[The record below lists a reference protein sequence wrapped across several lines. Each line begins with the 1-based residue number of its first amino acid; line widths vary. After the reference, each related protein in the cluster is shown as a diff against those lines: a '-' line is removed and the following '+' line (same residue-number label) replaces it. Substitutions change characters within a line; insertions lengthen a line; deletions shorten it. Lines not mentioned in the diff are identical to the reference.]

1 MAKNFNLTANLVLA
15 GPSNLKPIV
24 SQIQSALNN
33 IKADVD
39 VKINPASITGINNL
53 NTAFKTFNATL
64 ITAKTNI
71 SSVAIALGQLNSSIG
86 NVKLNNLNQQLSQ
99 VSTQQKILTNNL
111 RAGRTELEEF
121 GRVSGL
127 AVRRFAGFAATT
139 GVIMGIMGAIK
150 NATGA
155 AIDFQNQMV
164 KLGQLTGGS
173 VTGMYKQ
180 FGDQITQLSVGLGV
194 SSQKLGEVAHKLVQ
208 AGLSAREMSQVMEAL
223 AKSMN
228 APAFHDVDQTMEGT
242 IAMMKQFGIQ
252 AKDVEASLSSMHAM
266 ASKYAVESQ
275 DLISA
280 IRISGGAFATMSKGV
295 VEGREALNQFM
306 ALFTSIRGTTRESA
320 ESIATGLRTIFARLE
335 RPEAIVALKQL
346 GVELVDLNGKFVGP
360 YEAINRLSTALKGLD
375 PRDIRYAGIAEALG
389 GYRQI
394 GKVLPLLQQVEL
406 RQKAFNTA
414 QAGSNQLNEANV
426 KAMQSWEV
434 QLGKVH
440 ERFLALVR
448 DVSQTQGFKD
458 LMNIFLAMA
467 NGLIRLGEALKP
479 VLPLLAAIMAYKGVA
494 AGGQLMTGLMSG
506 LRGRTMATGGLV
518 PGSGNGDTV
527 PAVLTPGEFVVRK
540 NAVQA
545 IGAQNL
551 SRLNGY
557 AAGGVVT
564 MTPEHEIGKQMRSNW
579 VGAQVGHRKG
589 IMIGSVGSNVTN
601 YIRGDAMDMQNHL
614 GNKLAHGLAERV
626 GFMPTHGSLSADIPY
641 DGNQAGALVG
651 FMFENILARLTGGF
665 TGANRGRVDFAGGF
679 DRAGADGKSL
689 GEHLGLSK
697 EFSGLSPIEAR
708 SNIKNT
714 KLIEMVD
721 KFHAHA
727 AGGTVSTPNAMLT
740 PGEFVIGASAASSL
754 GPSTLHSINN
764 ADRLPGFANGGGW
777 GGYGPGTPGMR
788 YHITHALKKYTGSAS
803 LIGGVA
809 LQSLAPENEY
819 IQAAGSAMEGASL
832 GTQIAGPWGGIAGG
846 VLGGATS
853 MLQAPGVKAQKE
865 ADNALRKSEEEL
877 GKAFDKLSKGGSLE
891 DFDNALKNSAKAIE
905 QKSNAENLQNKLSSG
920 NMLGLFGS
928 GGAVKDKVAAQN
940 GFLDNYLYHP
950 IREAFDSAGTTTD
963 DAQQMERARTAL
975 AGDFM
980 SRQQKNAA
988 MTLQA
993 HEKVGKKTYTSD
1005 ELKTLAY
1012 MGDDAEI
1019 LATSTIRAQEHKGT
1033 DRATML
1039 AKIAI
1044 EEEKAGQKVADA
1056 SNKAADDLAKF
1067 TDTIVRG
1074 DAVLA
1079 RFVLAME
1086 MSSAQL
1092 NRVQAIGGAHM
1103 AVINAEGAGG
1113 IMGYHAEDKFKNP
1126 LAFND
1131 LGSTYLRM
1139 LSQFGKPGEHN
1150 VQAAKYMDETNMFQ
1164 KNLPNILQRVGR
1176 DNSTAPV
1183 FGMINELSKLGLP
1196 PEMLEKAKAQ
1206 LDKLYTEKSTPNMS
1220 GEMFLQSDPVRN
1232 AIINIL
1238 KAFQGPALENAS
1250 KTLEAVDSLLENQ
1263 RAALEKQYVLQ
1274 IQINEKTASIASLQ
1288 GVHALTMFKAQNPYA
1303 HITATQTYAPI
1314 QAQLSSL
1321 ASMGGIGV
1329 NAGLNVGDA
1338 GYQLN
1343 AINAELR
1350 NNASRRVIAGTA
1362 GDIKEVA
1369 EINIRNKELQE
1380 MKDAIVKQLQ
1390 ILHTD
1395 NTNIQAIEADLA
1407 FLEKKHEAAGDLM
1420 KQFVMSNPEER
1431 FKIIREL
1438 NMAAMNNQAGNPMP
1452 QNIIAQQMIMGGMD
1466 RGRGLLNPD
1475 EAARRQTQFFLN
1487 SGVQGQFR
1495 GQLQNV
1501 KDTAAGQNLLLQLSA
1516 AQHLQVSAGTVM
1528 ITAARIEQEAID
1540 TEAGHMTNAQSGQ
1553 IRAGAGMAMASGGF
1567 VGGSGSA
1574 DSVHAMLTPG
1584 EFIVKKDIAQQNM
1597 GLLEALNNGYD
1608 NGGTVTPWQARRNAG
1623 RASWQARRN
1632 AGRASYE
1639 ARHWRKSN
1647 MGNDDLAPESDWAS
1661 NREVRRIH
1669 AEYARQEARERH
1681 LSPEARRIL
1690 HENER
1695 LMKMGFSEEQIT
1707 NNWSQFHRH
1716 SKHSKEELGKEF
1728 DKLSTERAIP
1738 KINGREYENVGGHI
1752 IFKKLNETLANLP
1765 STFKHDHNHGEMVHR
1780 VIGEGALAQA
1790 IVGAI
1795 SDHIGSLVNK
1805 RVSQSI
1811 NPITGES
1818 NPTTYS

>member
-1 MAKNFNLTANLVLA
+1 MNLANNPAVTQFGIHTKAKVAMFDTILDGLMTTLKAQGASSSQMNKAMKAYETAILNGASLA
-15 GPSNLKPIV
+15 EANSVAMKTFTNATQQASMTRLKENISGTVGAVGAGFKSLPGLAARGIDAGTDMLANQMLGGRALKRGIV
-24 SQIQSALNN
+24 SGAKGLNRFVNWVGGQDEQTDATGNITQKATGLKRIGKWAGGASMISGAMLQSLNP
-33 IKADVD
+33 D
-39 VKINPASITGINNL
+39 S
-53 NTAFKTFNATL
+53 TAAQTVGGAMEGAAMGGML
-64 ITAKTNI
+64 GPWGA
-71 SSVAIALGQLNSSIG
+71 VAG
-86 NVKLNNLNQQLSQ
+86 
-99 VSTQQKILTNNL
+99 
-111 RAGRTELEEF
+111 
-121 GRVSGL
+121 
-127 AVRRFAGFAATT
+127 
-139 GVIMGIMGAIK
+139 GVIGGIGSYVQSGA
-150 NATGA
+150 NAQNKA
-155 AIDFQNQMV
+155 ADI
-164 KLGQLTGGS
+164 
-173 VTGMYKQ
+173 
-180 FGDQITQLSVGLGV
+180 
-194 SSQKLGEVAHKLVQ
+194 
-208 AGLSAREMSQVMEAL
+208 AL
-223 AKSMN
+223 AKST
-228 APAFHDVDQTMEGT
+228 DD
-242 IAMMKQFGIQ
+242 IQ
-252 AKDVEASLSSMHAM
+252 
-266 ASKYAVESQ
+266 
-275 DLISA
+275 
-280 IRISGGAFATMSKGV
+280 
-295 VEGREALNQFM
+295 
-306 ALFTSIRGTTRESA
+306 
-320 ESIATGLRTIFARLE
+320 
-335 RPEAIVALKQL
+335 
-346 GVELVDLNGKFVGP
+346 
-360 YEAINRLSTALKGLD
+360 
-375 PRDIRYAGIAEALG
+375 
-389 GYRQI
+389 
-394 GKVLPLLQQVEL
+394 
-406 RQKAFNTA
+406 
-414 QAGSNQLNEANV
+414 
-426 KAMQSWEV
+426 
-434 QLGKVH
+434 
-440 ERFLALVR
+440 
-448 DVSQTQGFKD
+448 
-458 LMNIFLAMA
+458 
-467 NGLIRLGEALKP
+467 
-479 VLPLLAAIMAYKGVA
+479 
-494 AGGQLMTGLMSG
+494 
-506 LRGRTMATGGLV
+506 
-518 PGSGNGDTV
+518 
-527 PAVLTPGEFVVRK
+527 
-540 NAVQA
+540 
-545 IGAQNL
+545 
-551 SRLNGY
+551 
-557 AAGGVVT
+557 
-564 MTPEHEIGKQMRSNW
+564 
-579 VGAQVGHRKG
+579 
-589 IMIGSVGSNVTN
+589 
-601 YIRGDAMDMQNHL
+601 
-614 GNKLAHGLAERV
+614 
-626 GFMPTHGSLSADIPY
+626 
-641 DGNQAGALVG
+641 
-651 FMFENILARLTGGF
+651 
-665 TGANRGRVDFAGGF
+665 
-679 DRAGADGKSL
+679 
-689 GEHLGLSK
+689 
-697 EFSGLSPIEAR
+697 
-708 SNIKNT
+708 
-714 KLIEMVD
+714 
-721 KFHAHA
+721 
-727 AGGTVSTPNAMLT
+727 
-740 PGEFVIGASAASSL
+740 
-754 GPSTLHSINN
+754 
-764 ADRLPGFANGGGW
+764 
-777 GGYGPGTPGMR
+777 
-788 YHITHALKKYTGSAS
+788 
-803 LIGGVA
+803 
-809 LQSLAPENEY
+809 
-819 IQAAGSAMEGASL
+819 
-832 GTQIAGPWGGIAGG
+832 
-846 VLGGATS
+846 
-853 MLQAPGVKAQKE
+853 
-865 ADNALRKSEEEL
+865 
-877 GKAFDKLSKGGSLE
+877 KAFDKLSKGGSLE

-963 DAQQMERARTAL
+963 DAQQMARARTAL

-1005 ELKTLAY
+1005 ELRTLAY

-1033 DRATML
+1033 DRAIML

-1288 GVHALTMFKAQNPYA
+1288 EVHALTMFKAQNPYA

-1321 ASMGGIGV
+1321 ASMGGIGA

-1338 GYQLN
+1338 GNQLN

-1540 TEAGHMTNAQSGQ
+1540 TEAGHMINAQSGQ
-1553 IRAGAGMAMASGGF
+1553 IRAGMASGGF

-1608 NGGTVTPWQARRNAG
+1608 DGGTVTPWQARRNAG

-1707 NNWSQFHRH
+1707 NNWRQFHPKR
-1716 SKHSKEELGKEF
+1716 
-1728 DKLSTERAIP
+1728 TERAIP

-1790 IVGAI
+1790 IVGAV